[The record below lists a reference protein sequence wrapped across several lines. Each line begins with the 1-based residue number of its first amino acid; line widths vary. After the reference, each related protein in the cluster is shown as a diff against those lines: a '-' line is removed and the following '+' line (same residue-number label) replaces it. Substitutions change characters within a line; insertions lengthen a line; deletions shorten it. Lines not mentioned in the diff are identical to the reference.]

1 MYSFEREIGGF
12 KKKVKNRSKVEG
24 SICQTYILKETYNF
38 CSYYFEP
45 HVQSRRTKVSR
56 NDDSGENSIKPSLL
70 VFNPPGCAVGQ
81 CKDRWLTGSESKSTH
96 LHILLNRDEL
106 ESFRR

>member
-1 MYSFEREIGGF
+1 MYSFEQEIGGL

-24 SICQTYILKETYNF
+24 SICQTYISKETSNF

-45 HVQSRRTKVSR
+45 HVQSRGTQVGQ
-56 NDDSGENSIKPSLL
+56 NDDNGENSIKPTLL
-70 VFNPPGCAVGQ
+70 VFNPPGYAAGQ
-81 CKDRWLTGSESKSTH
+81 CKDRGLTRSESKTTH